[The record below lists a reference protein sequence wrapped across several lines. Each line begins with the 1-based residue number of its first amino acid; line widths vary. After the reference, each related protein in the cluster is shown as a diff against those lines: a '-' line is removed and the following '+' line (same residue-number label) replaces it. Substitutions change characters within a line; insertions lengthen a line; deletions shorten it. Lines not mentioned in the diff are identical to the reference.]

1 MWDFFFLAYQVFLT
15 HRKSIILLKMPN
27 GPDPQIL
34 SCGIVLISTDQGL
47 YMNMICS
54 IMNQCLTKKEK
65 KKKNH
70 KRQIQ
75 KVIQ

>member
-1 MWDFFFLAYQVFLT
+1 
-15 HRKSIILLKMPN
+15 MPN

-65 KKKNH
+65 KIM
-70 KRQIQ
+70 KRQMQ